1 MWGGN
6 AFDNLQESNAPQHM
20 SQVVETLRTTAE
32 ASNAANVVVFVK
44 EALTSKH
51 FAHNARSFSFIREQ
65 VKSNAQLYTNLQEP
79 FNTTAFSAL
88 FQNVQVYT
96 IQSVDELSALVA
108 QLTADLTASTQAQN
122 VVLVVIKESVDNS
135 NLDTIVE

>member
-6 AFDNLQESNAPQHM
+6 AFDNLQESHSPQHM
-20 SQVVETLRTTAE
+20 SHVVDTLRTVAE
-32 ASNAANVVVFVK
+32 ASNAANVVVIVK
-44 EALTSKH
+44 EALTSRH
-51 FAHNARSFSFIREQ
+51 FVHNARSYDFIKDQ

-96 IQSVDELSALVA
+96 LQSVEELSTLV
-108 QLTADLTASTQAQN
+108 D
-122 VVLVVIKESVDNS
+122 
-135 NLDTIVE
+135 